1 MRDAEDP
8 LKQGPPS
15 TLPVE
20 AYYGRPHCLV
30 AFGIAGTALAQAPS
44 PLNIAGRAP
53 AQAVGNIVGGGNGAA
68 IFGGGDD
75 MTIQYSLPGAGG
87 GGAGWGTA
95 GLIGRFANTQ
105 GDGLQVEYGA
115 PTEPT
120 RAGREA
126 WLTCG
131 GDDAQVVYANPY
143 QRR

>member
-1 MRDAEDP
+1 MSVALHICQTPGESGSRP
-8 LKQGPPS
+8 RKINH
-15 TLPVE
+15 LPTDSQR
-20 AYYGRPHCLV
+20 GL
-30 AFGIAGTALAQAPS
+30 FKLG
-44 PLNIAGRAP
+44 
-53 AQAVGNIVGGGNGAA
+53 QAVGNIVGGGNGAA

-95 GLIGRFANTQ
+95 GLVGRFVNTQ

-115 PTEPT
+115 PTEPA

-126 WLTCG
+126 WLTGG
-131 GDDAQVVYANPY
+131 GDDAQVVYAAPY